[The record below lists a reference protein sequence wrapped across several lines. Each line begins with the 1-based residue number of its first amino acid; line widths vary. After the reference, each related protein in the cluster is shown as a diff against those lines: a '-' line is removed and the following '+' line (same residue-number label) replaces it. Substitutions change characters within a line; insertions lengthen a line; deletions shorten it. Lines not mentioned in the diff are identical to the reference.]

1 MEQSQQQKQ
10 ENKFLIMFKVIKKDA
25 GQTLSLF

>member
-1 MEQSQQQKQ
+1 MKQSQQQKQ
-10 ENKFLIMFKVIKKDA
+10 ENKFLIMFKVIKKDT